1 MQRCLVIKTSSLGDI
16 LQTLPVV
23 LSLKN
28 RYPSMVMDWVVEKK
42 WAPTLEAFKGID
54 KLLVC
59 DFKTWKKKP
68 LKHFAAIRKF
78 IQVLKQQKY
87 DLVLDFQGNLKSGV
101 IMGLAKGKEKRSFAF
116 SQLPEKTHY
125 LFKAKRLVV
134 KQTHYLDYYHGLVS
148 DLIPKLEPVKPELK
162 KSKLAEE
169 LEIDLSKK
177 VIMLGLG
184 SFWRSKE
191 MSTEQIKELLKKLS
205 NENAFFIIPAL
216 SSEKKKFEELLGSYS
231 GIVISFP
238 ELMDYVPYFEKT
250 TLFIGVDS
258 SLLHLARLLK
268 IPSQGIFGPSSSL
281 FYGSDEDLQGSCPF
295 NRSFIKRCP
304 QLRTCSAPCMK
315 NLNFKKAHNQY
326 KI

>member
-28 RYPSMVMDWVVEKK
+28 RYPDVLIDWVVEKK
-42 WAPTLEAFKGID
+42 WAPTLGAFKGID

-68 LKHFAAIRKF
+68 LKNFGAIRKF
-78 IQVLKQQKY
+78 IQTLKQEKY

-101 IMGLAKGKEKRSFAF
+101 IMGLAKGNEKRSFAF
-116 SQLPEKTHY
+116 SQLPEKPHY

-134 KQTHYLDYYHGLVS
+134 NQTHYLDYYHGLVS
-148 DLIPKLEPVKPELK
+148 DLIPKLEPLKPELK
-162 KSKLAEE
+162 NSKLVEE

-184 SFWRSKE
+184 SFWKSKE

-216 SSEKKKFEELLGSYS
+216 ATEKKKFEELLGSHA
-231 GIVISFP
+231 GIIISFP

-250 TLFIGVDS
+250 SLFIGVDS

-281 FYGSDEDLQGSCPF
+281 FYGTREDLQGPCPF
-295 NRSFIKRCP
+295 NRSFNKRCP

-315 NLNFKKAHNQY
+315 NLSLKS
-326 KI
+326 